1 MEKIFNQLAN
11 GVINGPDD
19 LVGIGEC
26 LNLLDDLEGQI
37 EPGGPLTEIIERARL
52 IFKGLILEESPD
64 PNADWLEVQKLL
76 GSFDRVHN
84 LGDNGFGHNDSN
96 GAEAEAVSKSQE
108 DGEDYFASMATDSGN
123 DSEPGETESSESEP
137 SEPVVDLESLF
148 EEEAEPEADDMQDP
162 ELLKDFIEEAKEH
175 LSSIEMNMLGLETNP
190 GDTEAINAVFRP
202 FHSVKGVAGFLNL
215 QEIHHLSH
223 EVENLLDS
231 ARSGKLLITDSV
243 IDLVLAAT
251 DILKGLLD
259 ELEKGEGG
267 RKQDSPLVA
276 NFLEKVKNFNG
287 DPTDGAGIPVR
298 KVGEILVEHGVIENE
313 TIPDI
318 ARKGESEGR
327 KFGEAAIDEGVAST
341 REVSKALRE
350 QRHSIENAASVRI
363 DTRKLDNL
371 VDMVGELVIAQS
383 IVLQNE
389 DILKIKDQKLQ
400 KDCVQL
406 NRITAEIQRIS
417 MSMRMV
423 PIKNTFQKM
432 IRLVRDLSK
441 KSGKEVSLEMKG
453 EETEIDRNMV
463 EEIYEPLVHMIRNSV
478 DHGIEIPQERVAA
491 GKEPTGTI
499 IISAEQKG
507 GNIVIDIEDDGR
519 GLDVQRIREKAID
532 RGIISSSEQPDEK
545 AIFDMIFHPGFS
557 TKDKVTEVSGRGVGM
572 DVVKK
577 CVERLRGKI
586 EISSQFGKGSAFHMK
601 LPLTMAIIDGM
612 IIQIGAERYIVPTIA
627 LKEALKLSREAYFTV
642 QGKGELVKVRDTLMP
657 LIRLHDYFDEEP
669 KHRNPWDA
677 LLLVVTEGH
686 NSYCLLAD
694 EIVGRQEVVIKSLGG
709 MFRQLPGISGGA
721 ILGDGKIALIIDVKG
736 IISLYEESSR

>member
-19 LVGIGEC
+19 LMGIGEC
-26 LNLLDDLEGQI
+26 LNLLDDLERQI
-37 EPGGPLTEIIERARL
+37 EPGGPLTAIIERARL

-64 PNADWLEVQKLL
+64 QNADWLEVQKLL

-108 DGEDYFASMATDSGN
+108 DGEDYFASMAIDSGN

-137 SEPVVDLESLF
+137 GEPVVDLESLF
-148 EEEAEPEADDMQDP
+148 EEESEPEADDMQDP

-276 NFLEKVKNFNG
+276 NFLVKVKNFNG
-287 DPTDGAGIPVR
+287 DPTDGPGIPVR

-313 TIPDI
+313 TIQDI
-318 ARKGESEGR
+318 ARKGEAEGR

-350 QRHSIENAASVRI
+350 QRHSIENSASVRI

-383 IVLQNE
+383 MVLQNE
-389 DILKIKDQKLQ
+389 DILEIKDQKLQ

-432 IRLVRDLSK
+432 IRLVRDLAK

-478 DHGIEIPQERVAA
+478 DHGIEIPKERVAA

-507 GNIVIDIEDDGR
+507 GNIVIDIEDDGQ
-519 GLDVQRIREKAID
+519 GLDVKRIREKAID
-532 RGIISSSEQPDEK
+532 RGIISSSDQPDEK

-557 TKDKVTEVSGRGVGM
+557 TRDKVTEVSGRGVGM
-572 DVVKK
+572 DVV
-577 CVERLRGKI
+577 
-586 EISSQFGKGSAFHMK
+586 
-601 LPLTMAIIDGM
+601 
-612 IIQIGAERYIVPTIA
+612 
-627 LKEALKLSREAYFTV
+627 
-642 QGKGELVKVRDTLMP
+642 
-657 LIRLHDYFDEEP
+657 
-669 KHRNPWDA
+669 
-677 LLLVVTEGH
+677 
-686 NSYCLLAD
+686 
-694 EIVGRQEVVIKSLGG
+694 QEV
-709 MFRQLPGISGGA
+709 R
-721 ILGDGKIALIIDVKG
+721 
-736 IISLYEESSR
+736 